1 MLNRKKNGS
10 VTVVF
15 TLVFIIILSVVGT
28 VLEAARLQSAAMI
41 VTGTGQSALEAV
53 YTGYARELFEDYGIF
68 LLHEKYLPKGTVED
82 EMKKY
87 LEEDLQESFLYKIS
101 VEDLV
106 LEEQKTALQGGVEA
120 LKKQMVESVK
130 YDEVKQ
136 LYHCIADSAEILE
149 DSSKQ
154 AKEVS
159 EGLDTDEDEELKE
172 KILALMEAVD
182 GVKVEEDTYS
192 IKTPF
197 VKQFVPV
204 KKEDA
209 KLSITSAEIL
219 EAVEKECYFAGGDM

>member
-1 MLNRKKNGS
+1 MLSKKGEGS

-28 VLEAARLQSAAMI
+28 ILEAARLQSAAMI
-41 VTGTGQSALEAV
+41 VSGDGQSALEAV

-68 LLHEKYLPKGTVED
+68 LLHEKYLPKGTVENQ
-82 EMKKY
+82 MIKY

-106 LEEQKTALQGGVEA
+106 LEEQETALQDGVEA
-120 LKKQMVESVK
+120 IKKQMLESVK

-136 LYHCIADSAEILE
+136 LYNCITESAGILE

-159 EGLDTDEDEELKE
+159 DALDADEDE
-172 KILALMEAVD
+172 
-182 GVKVEEDTYS
+182 
-192 IKTPF
+192 
-197 VKQFVPV
+197 
-204 KKEDA
+204 
-209 KLSITSAEIL
+209 
-219 EAVEKECYFAGGDM
+219 